1 MAEIIR
7 RSKPLSVSP
16 LKSSQPLGASLAILG
31 LNWAIPLLHGAQ
43 GCTAFAK
50 VFLVRHFR
58 EPIPLQTSA
67 LDPISSIMG
76 ADDSLLAG
84 LRTVCEKHRPAAVG
98 LLTTGLTEAQGTDI
112 QRVLKAFRES
122 YPEFQSTRIVPV
134 NTPDFN
140 GGLESGFA
148 LTVKAM
154 LAEWVPLTPPNHPG
168 AARCPSFAKEER
180 NLQHHLPWI
189 SSLAADESWGGGNP
203 RQVNVLCGASLTPG
217 DLEALRE
224 LIERFDLYPVFIPDL
239 ADSLDGHLDAE
250 DYQPLTTGGTPL
262 AAFAALGDAAATLVI
277 GASLY
282 SAADLLHERTGT
294 PVHRFPHL
302 FGLDVTDRLVMTLAG
317 IAGQAVPAR
326 LVRQRAQL
334 QDAML
339 DTHFL
344 LGRARVAIAAEP
356 DLLHGFSQLLADM
369 GAEIV
374 AAVAPATAPI
384 LAQLPLAQVHI
395 GDLDDLETLAR
406 EHEAELVIGN
416 SHALDIAQRLDIPL
430 LRAGYPL
437 HDQFGGY
444 QRAWIGYRGARQAL
458 FDLANAVLGHAEHA
472 VAPYHSIYSL
482 KADDRR
488 EAGHG
493 VAQASADSGWRH

>member
-31 LNWAIPLLHGAQ
+31 LNRAIPLLHGAQ

-76 ADDSLLAG
+76 ADDSLFAG
-84 LRTVCEKHRPAAVG
+84 LRTVCEKHHPAAVG
-98 LLTTGLTEAQGTDI
+98 LLTTGLTETQGTDI
-112 QRVLKAFRES
+112 HRVVKNFRERC
-122 YPEFQSTRIVPV
+122 PEFQAVRIVPV
-134 NTPDFN
+134 NTPDFS
-140 GGLESGFA
+140 GCLESGFA
-148 LTVKAM
+148 AAVTAM
-154 LAEWVPLTPPNHPG
+154 IAEWVPPQLN
-168 AARCPSFAKEER
+168 
-180 NLQHHLPWI
+180 N
-189 SSLAADESWGGGNP
+189 SSAIKVGKLRS
-203 RQVNVLCGASLTPG
+203 RSRLINVLCGSSLTPG

-224 LIERFDLYPVFIPDL
+224 LIERFDLHPLLIPDL
-239 ADSLDGHLDAE
+239 SDSLDGHLDAE
-250 DYQPLTTGGTPL
+250 DYHPLTTGGTPL
-262 AAFAALGDAAATLVI
+262 AAFTTLGDAAATLVI
-277 GASLY
+277 GASLDR
-282 SAADLLHERTGT
+282 AATLLQERTGVPT
-294 PVHRFPHL
+294 HRFPHL
-302 FGLDVTDRLVMTLAG
+302 FGLEATDRLVMTLAG
-317 IAGQAVPAR
+317 IAGQPVPAT
-326 LVRQRAQL
+326 VARQRAQL

-344 LGRARVAIAAEP
+344 LGQARIAIAADP
-356 DLLHGFSQLLADM
+356 DLLSGFSQLLAEM

-374 AAVAPATAPI
+374 AAVTSVTTPT
-384 LAQLPLAQVHI
+384 LAQLPLNQIHI

-406 EHEAELVIGN
+406 ERDVELVIGS
-416 SHALDIAQRLDIPL
+416 SHALDTANRLEAPL

-458 FDLANAVLGHAEHA
+458 FDLANALMGHTEHA

-493 VAQASADSGWRH
+493 VAQASANSGWRH

>member
-16 LKSSQPLGASLAILG
+16 LKSSQPLGASLAMLG
-31 LNWAIPLLHGAQ
+31 LNRAIPLLHGAQ

-84 LRTVCEKHRPAAVG
+84 LRTVCEKHHPAAVG
-98 LLTTGLTEAQGTDI
+98 LLTTGLTETQGTDI
-112 QRVLKAFRES
+112 HRVVKDFRER
-122 YPEFQSTRIVPV
+122 YPEFQTVRIVPV

-140 GGLESGFA
+140 GCLESGFA
-148 LTVKAM
+148 AAVTAM
-154 LAEWVPLTPPNHPG
+154 IAEWVPPISYPASVKAG
-168 AARCPSFAKEER
+168 KIRSPSR
-180 NLQHHLPWI
+180 LI
-189 SSLAADESWGGGNP
+189 
-203 RQVNVLCGASLTPG
+203 NVLCGSSLTPG

-224 LIERFDLYPVFIPDL
+224 LIEQFGLHPVLLPDL
-239 ADSLDGHLDAE
+239 SDSLDGHLDAE
-250 DYQPLTTGGTPL
+250 DYHPLTTGGTPL
-262 AAFAALGDAAATLVI
+262 AAFTTLSDAVATLVI
-277 GASLY
+277 GASLDR
-282 SAADLLHERTGT
+282 AATLLQERTGVPT
-294 PVHRFPHL
+294 HRFPHL
-302 FGLDVTDRLVMTLAG
+302 FGLEATDRLVMTLAG
-317 IAGQAVPAR
+317 ITGQPVPAT
-326 LVRQRAQL
+326 VARQRAQL

-344 LGRARVAIAAEP
+344 LGQARIAIAADP
-356 DLLHGFSQLLADM
+356 DLLSGFSQLLVEM

-374 AAVAPATAPI
+374 AAVTSANTPT
-384 LAQLPLAQVHI
+384 LAHLPLKQVHI

-406 EHEAELVIGN
+406 EREAELVIGS
-416 SHALDIAQRLDIPL
+416 SHALDTANRLDLPL

-458 FDLANAVLGHAEHA
+458 FDLANALMSHAEHA

-493 VAQASADSGWRH
+493 VTQASAHSGWRH

>member
-1 MAEIIR
+1 MVDIIR

-31 LNWAIPLLHGAQ
+31 LNRAIPLLHGAQ

-76 ADDSLLAG
+76 ADDNLLAG

-112 QRVLKAFRES
+112 QRVLKTFRES
-122 YPEFQSTRIVPV
+122 YPEFQATRIVPV
-134 NTPDFN
+134 NTPDFS
-140 GGLESGFA
+140 GSLESGFA

-154 LAEWVPLTPPNHPG
+154 LAEWVPQYRFVSAQGL
-168 AARCPSFAKEER
+168 R
-180 NLQHHLPWI
+180 
-189 SSLAADESWGGGNP
+189 GGKS
-203 RQVNVLCGASLTPG
+203 RQINVLCGSSLTPG

-224 LIERFDLYPVFIPDL
+224 LIERFDLHPVFIPDL

-282 SAADLLHERTGT
+282 PAADLLHERTGT

-302 FGLDVTDRLVMTLAG
+302 FGLEATDRLVMTLAG

-374 AAVAPATAPI
+374 AAVAPTTAPI

-406 EHEAELVIGN
+406 EREAELIIGN

-458 FDLANAVLGHAEHA
+458 FDLANALLGHAEHA

>member
-1 MAEIIR
+1 MTDIIR

-16 LKSSQPLGASLAILG
+16 FKSSQPLGASLAILG
-31 LNWAIPLLHGAQ
+31 LNRAIPLLHGAQ

-84 LRTVCEKHRPAAVG
+84 LRTVCEKHLPAAIG

-112 QRVLKAFRES
+112 HRVVKDFRERC
-122 YPEFQSTRIVPV
+122 PEFQAVRIVPV
-134 NTPDFN
+134 NTPDFS
-140 GGLESGFA
+140 GSLESGFA
-148 LTVKAM
+148 ATVKAM
-154 LAEWVPLTPPNHPG
+154 LAEWVP
-168 AARCPSFAKEER
+168 
-180 NLQHHLPWI
+180 QHRPLSGQNWRGE
-189 SSLAADESWGGGNP
+189 SS
-203 RQVNVLCGASLTPG
+203 RQINVLCGSFLTPG

-262 AAFAALGDAAATLVI
+262 AAFAALGNAAATLVI

-282 SAADLLHERTGT
+282 PAADLLHERTGT

-302 FGLDVTDRLVMTLAG
+302 FGLDATDRLVMTLAG

-374 AAVAPATAPI
+374 TAVAPTTAPV

-406 EHEAELVIGN
+406 EREAELIIGN

>member
-31 LNWAIPLLHGAQ
+31 LNRAIPLLHGAQ

-76 ADDSLLAG
+76 ADDSLFAG
-84 LRTVCEKHRPAAVG
+84 LRTVCEKHHPAAVG

-112 QRVLKAFRES
+112 HRVVRNFRERC
-122 YPEFQSTRIVPV
+122 PEFQAVRIVPV
-134 NTPDFN
+134 NTPDFS
-140 GGLESGFA
+140 GCLETGFA
-148 LTVKAM
+148 AAVTAM
-154 LAEWVPLTPPNHPG
+154 IAEWVPS
-168 AARCPSFAKEER
+168 APSDPSDAS
-180 NLQHHLPWI
+180 HHGTSAP
-189 SSLAADESWGGGNP
+189 SSQRGESGGGGQP
-203 RQVNVLCGASLTPG
+203 RQINVLCGASLTPG

-224 LIERFDLYPVFIPDL
+224 LIERFGLHPVLIPDL
-239 ADSLDGHLDAE
+239 SDSLDGHLDAE
-250 DYQPLTTGGTPL
+250 DYHPLTTGGTLP
-262 AAFAALGDAAATLVI
+262 AAFMTLGDAAATLVI
-277 GASLY
+277 GAALDR
-282 SAADLLHERTGT
+282 AADLLQQRIGVPTY
-294 PVHRFPHL
+294 RFPHL
-302 FGLDVTDRLVMTLAG
+302 FGLEATDRLVMTLAG
-317 IAGQAVPAR
+317 IAGQAVPAS
-326 LVRQRAQL
+326 VARQRAQL

-344 LGRARVAIAAEP
+344 LGRARIAIAADP
-356 DLLHGFSQLLADM
+356 DLLHGFSQLLAEM

-374 AAVAPATAPI
+374 AAVTSVTTPA
-384 LAQLPLAQVHI
+384 LAQLPLKQIYV

-406 EHEAELVIGN
+406 EREAELIIGS
-416 SHALDIAQRLDIPL
+416 SHALDTANRLEAPL

-458 FDLANAVLGHAEHA
+458 FDLANALLGHAEHA
-472 VAPYHSIYSL
+472 VAPYHSFYSR
-482 KADDRR
+482 KADARPEVR
-488 EAGHG
+488 HG
-493 VAQASADSGWRH
+493 ATPTFADSGRWH

>member
-1 MAEIIR
+1 MADVIR

-16 LKSSQPLGASLAILG
+16 IKSSQPLGASLALLG
-31 LNWAIPLLHGAQ
+31 LNRAIPLLHGAQ

-76 ADDSLLAG
+76 ADDSLFAG
-84 LRTVCEKHRPAAVG
+84 LRTVCEKHHPAAVG
-98 LLTTGLTEAQGTDI
+98 LLTTGLTEAQGADI
-112 QRVLKAFRES
+112 HRVVKDFRERC
-122 YPEFQSTRIVPV
+122 PEFQAVRIVPV
-134 NTPDFN
+134 NTPDFS
-140 GGLESGFA
+140 GCLESGFA
-148 LTVKAM
+148 AAVTAM
-154 LAEWVPLTPPNHPG
+154 IAEWVPLQTNY
-168 AARCPSFAKEER
+168 PSSVKAGKIR
-180 NLQHHLPWI
+180 SQSRLI
-189 SSLAADESWGGGNP
+189 
-203 RQVNVLCGASLTPG
+203 NVLCGSSLTPG

-224 LIERFDLYPVFIPDL
+224 LIERFGLHPVLIPDL
-239 ADSLDGHLDAE
+239 SDSLDGHLDAE
-250 DYQPLTTGGTPL
+250 DYHPLTTGGTPL
-262 AAFAALGDAAATLVI
+262 AAFTTLSDAIATLVI
-277 GASLY
+277 GASLER
-282 SAADLLHERTGT
+282 AALLLQERTGVPT
-294 PVHRFPHL
+294 HRFPHL
-302 FGLDVTDRLVMTLAG
+302 FGLEATDRLVMTLAG
-317 IAGQAVPAR
+317 ITGQPVPAT
-326 LVRQRAQL
+326 VARQRAQV

-344 LGRARVAIAAEP
+344 LGQARIAIAADP
-356 DLLHGFSQLLADM
+356 DLLSGFSQLLAEM
-369 GAEIV
+369 GAETV
-374 AAVAPATAPI
+374 AAVTSMTTPT
-384 LAQLPLAQVHI
+384 LAQLPLKQVYV

-406 EHEAELVIGN
+406 ERDAELVIGS
-416 SHALDIAQRLDIPL
+416 SHALDTANRLDLPL

-458 FDLANAVLGHAEHA
+458 FDLANALMGHAEHA

-493 VAQASADSGWRH
+493 VAQASANSGWRH

>member
-31 LNWAIPLLHGAQ
+31 LNRAIPLLHGAQ

-76 ADDSLLAG
+76 ADDNLLAG

-122 YPEFQSTRIVPV
+122 CPEFQATRIVPV
-134 NTPDFN
+134 NTPDFS

-148 LTVKAM
+148 ATVKAM
-154 LAEWVPLTPPNHPG
+154 IAEWVPP
-168 AARCPSFAKEER
+168 AAKR
-180 NLQHHLPWI
+180 
-189 SSLAADESWGGGNP
+189 WGGGKP
-203 RQVNVLCGASLTPG
+203 RQLNVLCGASLTPG

-224 LIERFDLYPVFIPDL
+224 LIERFDLHPVLIPDL

-262 AAFAALGDAAATLVI
+262 AAFTTLGDAAATLVI

-282 SAADLLHERTGT
+282 PAADLLHERTGT
-294 PVHRFPHL
+294 PIHRFPHL
-302 FGLDVTDRLVMTLAG
+302 FGLDATDRLVMTLAG
-317 IAGQAVPAR
+317 IAGQAVPAV

-344 LGRARVAIAAEP
+344 LGRARIAIAAEP
-356 DLLHGFSQLLADM
+356 DLLQGFSQLLADM

-374 AAVAPATAPI
+374 AAVAPATAPL

-395 GDLDDLETLAR
+395 GDLADLEALAG
-406 EHEAELVIGN
+406 EHEAELMIGS

-458 FDLANAVLGHAEHA
+458 FDLANGLLGHAEHA

-493 VAQASADSGWRH
+493 VAQTSADSGWRH

>member
-1 MAEIIR
+1 MADIIR

-31 LNWAIPLLHGAQ
+31 LNRAIPLLHGAQ

-84 LRTVCEKHRPAAVG
+84 LRTVCEKHHPAAIG

-112 QRVLKAFRES
+112 HRVVRDFRERC
-122 YPEFQSTRIVPV
+122 PEFQATRIVPV
-134 NTPDFN
+134 NTPDFS
-140 GGLESGFA
+140 GSLESGFA
-148 LTVKAM
+148 ATVKAM
-154 LAEWVPLTPPNHPG
+154 LAEWVP
-168 AARCPSFAKEER
+168 
-180 NLQHHLPWI
+180 QHRPLSGQNRGRE
-189 SSLAADESWGGGNP
+189 SS
-203 RQVNVLCGASLTPG
+203 RQINVLCGASLTPG

-224 LIERFDLYPVFIPDL
+224 LIERFDLHPVFIPDL

-262 AAFAALGDAAATLVI
+262 AAFAALGDAVATLVI

-282 SAADLLHERTGT
+282 PAADLLHERTGT
-294 PVHRFPHL
+294 PIHRFPHL
-302 FGLDVTDRLVMTLAG
+302 FGLEATDRLVMTLAG

-374 AAVAPATAPI
+374 AAVAPTTAPV

-395 GDLDDLETLAR
+395 GDLEDLETLAR
-406 EHEAELVIGN
+406 EREAELIIGN
-416 SHALDIAQRLDIPL
+416 SHALDIAQRRDIPL
-430 LRAGYPL
+430 LRTGYPL

-458 FDLANAVLGHAEHA
+458 FDLANALLGHAEHA
-472 VAPYHSIYSL
+472 VAPYHSVYSL

>member
-1 MAEIIR
+1 MADVIR

-16 LKSSQPLGASLAILG
+16 IKSSQPLGASLALLG
-31 LNWAIPLLHGAQ
+31 LNRAIPLLHGAQ

-76 ADDSLLAG
+76 ADDSLFAG
-84 LRTVCEKHRPAAVG
+84 LRTVCEKHHPAAVG
-98 LLTTGLTEAQGTDI
+98 LLTTGLTETQGADI
-112 QRVLKAFRES
+112 HRVVKDFRERC
-122 YPEFQSTRIVPV
+122 PEFQAVRIVPV
-134 NTPDFN
+134 NTPDFS
-140 GGLESGFA
+140 GCLESGFA
-148 LTVKAM
+148 AAVTAM
-154 LAEWVPLTPPNHPG
+154 IAEWVPPQTNY
-168 AARCPSFAKEER
+168 PSSVKAGKIR
-180 NLQHHLPWI
+180 SQSRLI
-189 SSLAADESWGGGNP
+189 
-203 RQVNVLCGASLTPG
+203 NVLCGSSLTPG

-224 LIERFDLYPVFIPDL
+224 LIERFGLHPVLIPDL
-239 ADSLDGHLDAE
+239 SDSLDGHLDAE
-250 DYQPLTTGGTPL
+250 DYHPLTTGGTPL
-262 AAFAALGDAAATLVI
+262 AAFTTLSDAIATLVI
-277 GASLY
+277 GASLER
-282 SAADLLHERTGT
+282 AAMLLQERTGVPT
-294 PVHRFPHL
+294 HRFPHL
-302 FGLDVTDRLVMTLAG
+302 FGLEATDRLVMTLAG
-317 IAGQAVPAR
+317 ITGQPVPAT
-326 LVRQRAQL
+326 VARQRAQV

-344 LGRARVAIAAEP
+344 LGQARIAIAADP
-356 DLLHGFSQLLADM
+356 DLLSGFSQLLAEM
-369 GAEIV
+369 GAETV
-374 AAVAPATAPI
+374 AAVTSMTTPT
-384 LAQLPLAQVHI
+384 LAQLPLKQVYV

-406 EHEAELVIGN
+406 ERDAELVIGS
-416 SHALDIAQRLDIPL
+416 SHALDTANRLDLPL

-458 FDLANAVLGHAEHA
+458 FDLANALMGHAEHA

>member
-7 RSKPLSVSP
+7 CSKPLSVSP
-16 LKSSQPLGASLAILG
+16 LKTSQPLGASLAILG
-31 LNWAIPLLHGAQ
+31 LNRAIPLLHGAQ

-67 LDPISSIMG
+67 LDPISTIMG
-76 ADDSLLAG
+76 ADDNLLDG

-112 QRVLKAFRES
+112 QRVLKTFRERH
-122 YPEFQSTRIVPV
+122 PEFQAVRIVAV

-140 GGLESGFA
+140 GSLESGFA
-148 LTVKAM
+148 AAVKTM
-154 LAEWVPLTPPNHPG
+154 IAEWTPELAVTRIKRRRSDH
-168 AARCPSFAKEER
+168 
-180 NLQHHLPWI
+180 
-189 SSLAADESWGGGNP
+189 SL
-203 RQVNVLCGASLTPG
+203 RQINVLCGASLTPG

-224 LIERFDLYPVFIPDL
+224 LIEHFDLHPVLIPDL
-239 ADSLDGHLDAE
+239 SDSLDGHLDVE
-250 DYQPLTTGGTPL
+250 DYHPLTTGGTPL
-262 AAFAALGDAAATLVI
+262 AAFTSLSDAAATLVI

-282 SAADLLHERTGT
+282 PAADLLQERTGVPT
-294 PVHRFPHL
+294 HRFPHL
-302 FGLDVTDRLVMTLAG
+302 FGLDATDQLVMTLAG
-317 IAGQAVPAR
+317 ITGQSVPAP
-326 LVRQRAQL
+326 VARQRAQL

-344 LGRARVAIAAEP
+344 LGQARIAIAAES

-369 GAEIV
+369 GAEVV
-374 AAVAPATAPI
+374 AAIAPAAAPM
-384 LAQLPLAQVHI
+384 LSQLPLAQVHI
-395 GDLDDLETLAR
+395 GDLADLERLADER
-406 EHEAELVIGN
+406 EAELLIGS
-416 SHALDIAQRLDIPL
+416 SHVAEIAQRLELPL

-458 FDLANAVLGHAEHA
+458 FDLANALLAHAEHA

-482 KADDRR
+482 KSDERWETCYGA
-488 EAGHG
+488 
-493 VAQASADSGWRH
+493 AQASADSGWRQH

>member
-1 MAEIIR
+1 MADIIR

-16 LKSSQPLGASLAILG
+16 IKSSQPLGASLALLG
-31 LNWAIPLLHGAQ
+31 LNRAIPLLHGAQ

-76 ADDSLLAG
+76 ADDSLFAG
-84 LRTVCEKHRPAAVG
+84 LRTVCEKHHPAAVG
-98 LLTTGLTEAQGTDI
+98 LLTTGLTEAQGADI
-112 QRVLKAFRES
+112 HRVVKDFRERC
-122 YPEFQSTRIVPV
+122 PEFQAVRIVPV
-134 NTPDFN
+134 NTPDFS
-140 GGLESGFA
+140 GCLESGFA
-148 LTVKAM
+148 AAVTAM
-154 LAEWVPLTPPNHPG
+154 IAEWVPLQTNHPSSVK
-168 AARCPSFAKEER
+168 AAKIRSQSR
-180 NLQHHLPWI
+180 LI
-189 SSLAADESWGGGNP
+189 
-203 RQVNVLCGASLTPG
+203 NVLCGSSLTPG

-224 LIERFDLYPVFIPDL
+224 LIERFGLHPVLIPDL
-239 ADSLDGHLDAE
+239 SDSLDGHLDAE
-250 DYQPLTTGGTPL
+250 DYHPLTTGGTPL
-262 AAFAALGDAAATLVI
+262 AAFTTLSDAIATLVI
-277 GASLY
+277 GASLER
-282 SAADLLHERTGT
+282 AAMLLQERTGVPT
-294 PVHRFPHL
+294 HRFPHL
-302 FGLDVTDRLVMTLAG
+302 FGLEATDRLVMTLAG
-317 IAGQAVPAR
+317 ITGQPVPAT
-326 LVRQRAQL
+326 VARQRAQV

-344 LGRARVAIAAEP
+344 LGQARIAIAADP
-356 DLLHGFSQLLADM
+356 DLLSGFSQLLAEM
-369 GAEIV
+369 GAETV
-374 AAVAPATAPI
+374 AAVTSMTTPT
-384 LAQLPLAQVHI
+384 LAQLPLKQVYV

-406 EHEAELVIGN
+406 ERDAELVIGS
-416 SHALDIAQRLDIPL
+416 SHALDTANRLDLPL

-458 FDLANAVLGHAEHA
+458 FDLANALMGHAEHA

-493 VAQASADSGWRH
+493 VAQASANSGWRH

>member
-1 MAEIIR
+1 MADVIR

-16 LKSSQPLGASLAILG
+16 IKSSQPLGASLALLG
-31 LNWAIPLLHGAQ
+31 LNRAIPLLHGAQ

-76 ADDSLLAG
+76 ADDSLFAG
-84 LRTVCEKHRPAAVG
+84 LRTVCEKHHPAAVG
-98 LLTTGLTEAQGTDI
+98 LLTTGLTETQGADI
-112 QRVLKAFRES
+112 HRVVKDFRERC
-122 YPEFQSTRIVPV
+122 PEFQAVRIVPV
-134 NTPDFN
+134 NTPDFS
-140 GGLESGFA
+140 GCLESGFA
-148 LTVKAM
+148 AAM
-154 LAEWVPLTPPNHPG
+154 TAMIAEWVPPQTNY
-168 AARCPSFAKEER
+168 PSSVKAGKIR
-180 NLQHHLPWI
+180 SQSRLI
-189 SSLAADESWGGGNP
+189 
-203 RQVNVLCGASLTPG
+203 NVLCGSSLTPG

-224 LIERFDLYPVFIPDL
+224 LIERFGLHPVLIPDL
-239 ADSLDGHLDAE
+239 SDSLDGHLDAE
-250 DYQPLTTGGTPL
+250 DYHPLTTGGTPL
-262 AAFAALGDAAATLVI
+262 AAFTTLSDAIATLVI
-277 GASLY
+277 GASLER
-282 SAADLLHERTGT
+282 AAMLLQERTGVPT
-294 PVHRFPHL
+294 HRFPHL
-302 FGLDVTDRLVMTLAG
+302 FGLEATDRLVMTLAG
-317 IAGQAVPAR
+317 ITGQPVPAT
-326 LVRQRAQL
+326 VARQRAQL

-344 LGRARVAIAAEP
+344 LGQARIAIAADP
-356 DLLHGFSQLLADM
+356 DLLSGFSQLLAEM
-369 GAEIV
+369 GAETV
-374 AAVAPATAPI
+374 AAVTSMTTPT
-384 LAQLPLAQVHI
+384 LAQLPLKQVYV

-406 EHEAELVIGN
+406 ERDAELVIGS
-416 SHALDIAQRLDIPL
+416 SHALDTANRLDLPL

-458 FDLANAVLGHAEHA
+458 FDLANALMGHAEHA

-493 VAQASADSGWRH
+493 VAQASANSGWRH

>member
-1 MAEIIR
+1 MAEIVK

-31 LNWAIPLLHGAQ
+31 LNRAIPLLHGAQ

-84 LRTVCEKHRPAAVG
+84 LRTVCEKHHPAAIG

-112 QRVLKAFRES
+112 QRVVRDFRERC
-122 YPEFQSTRIVPV
+122 PEFQAVRIVSV
-134 NTPDFN
+134 NTPDFS
-140 GGLESGFA
+140 GSLESGFA

-154 LAEWVPLTPPNHPG
+154 LAEWVP
-168 AARCPSFAKEER
+168 
-180 NLQHHLPWI
+180 QHRPLSGQNQGGE
-189 SSLAADESWGGGNP
+189 SS
-203 RQVNVLCGASLTPG
+203 RQINVLCGASLTPG

-282 SAADLLHERTGT
+282 PAADLLHERTGT

-374 AAVAPATAPI
+374 AAVAPTTAPV

-395 GDLDDLETLAR
+395 GDLEDLETLAR
-406 EHEAELVIGN
+406 EREAELIIGN

>member
-1 MAEIIR
+1 MAEIVK

-31 LNWAIPLLHGAQ
+31 LNRAIPLLHGAQ

-76 ADDSLLAG
+76 ADDNLLAG

-112 QRVLKAFRES
+112 QRVLKTFRES
-122 YPEFQSTRIVPV
+122 YPEFQATRIVPV
-134 NTPDFN
+134 NTPDFS
-140 GGLESGFA
+140 GSLESGFA

-154 LAEWVPLTPPNHPG
+154 LAEWVPQY
-168 AARCPSFAKEER
+168 RCVSAQGLR
-180 NLQHHLPWI
+180 
-189 SSLAADESWGGGNP
+189 GGKS
-203 RQVNVLCGASLTPG
+203 RQINVLCGSSLTPG

-224 LIERFDLYPVFIPDL
+224 LIERFDLHPVFIPDL

-262 AAFAALGDAAATLVI
+262 AAFATLGDAAATLVI

-282 SAADLLHERTGT
+282 PAADLLHERTGT

-302 FGLDVTDRLVMTLAG
+302 FGLEATDRLVMTLAG

-374 AAVAPATAPI
+374 AAVAPTTAPI

-406 EHEAELVIGN
+406 EREAELIIGN

>member
-1 MAEIIR
+1 MAEVIR

-16 LKSSQPLGASLAILG
+16 LKTSQPLGASLAILG
-31 LNWAIPLLHGAQ
+31 LNRAIPLLHGAQ

-76 ADDSLLAG
+76 ADDNLLSG
-84 LRTVCEKHRPAAVG
+84 LRTVCEKHQPAAVG
-98 LLTTGLTEAQGTDI
+98 LLTTGLTETQGTDI
-112 QRVLKAFRES
+112 QQVLKAFRAN
-122 YPEFQSTRIVPV
+122 YPEFQATRIVPV
-134 NTPDFN
+134 NTPDFT
-140 GGLESGFA
+140 GCLESGFA
-148 LTVKAM
+148 ATVKAM
-154 LAEWVPLTPPNHPG
+154 VAEWVPQQHLASVRMG
-168 AARCPSFAKEER
+168 KEG
-180 NLQHHLPWI
+180 L
-189 SSLAADESWGGGNP
+189 S
-203 RQVNVLCGASLTPG
+203 RQVNVLCGSLLTPG

-224 LIERFDLYPVFIPDL
+224 LIERFDLHPIFIPDL

-262 AAFAALGDAAATLVI
+262 AAFTTLGDAAATLVI

-282 SAADLLHERTGT
+282 PAADLLHERTGT

-302 FGLDVTDRLVMTLAG
+302 FGLDATDRLVMTLAG
-317 IAGQAVPAR
+317 IAGQAVPAG

-344 LGRARVAIAAEP
+344 LGRARIALAAEP

-384 LAQLPLAQVHI
+384 LAQLPVAQIHI
-395 GDLDDLETLAR
+395 GDLEDLETLAR
-406 EHEAELVIGN
+406 EREAELVISN
-416 SHALDIAQRLDIPL
+416 SHALDLAQRLDIPL

-437 HDQFGGY
+437 HDLFGGY

-458 FDLANAVLGHAEHA
+458 FDLANALLTHAEHA

-493 VAQASADSGWRH
+493 VAQASANSGWRH

>member
-1 MAEIIR
+1 MADVIR

-16 LKSSQPLGASLAILG
+16 IKSSQPLGASLALLG
-31 LNWAIPLLHGAQ
+31 LNRAIPLLHGAQ

-76 ADDSLLAG
+76 ADDSLFAG
-84 LRTVCEKHRPAAVG
+84 LRTVCEKHHPAAVG
-98 LLTTGLTEAQGTDI
+98 LLTTGLTEAQGADI
-112 QRVLKAFRES
+112 HRVVRDFRERC
-122 YPEFQSTRIVPV
+122 PEFQAVRIVPV
-134 NTPDFN
+134 NTPDFS
-140 GGLESGFA
+140 GCLESGFA
-148 LTVKAM
+148 AAVTAM
-154 LAEWVPLTPPNHPG
+154 IAEWVPLQTNY
-168 AARCPSFAKEER
+168 PSSVKAGKIR
-180 NLQHHLPWI
+180 SQSRLI
-189 SSLAADESWGGGNP
+189 
-203 RQVNVLCGASLTPG
+203 NVLCGSSLTPG

-224 LIERFDLYPVFIPDL
+224 LIERFDLHPVFIPDL
-239 ADSLDGHLDAE
+239 SDSLDGHLDAE
-250 DYQPLTTGGTPL
+250 DYHPLTTGGTPL
-262 AAFAALGDAAATLVI
+262 AAFTTLSDAIATLVI
-277 GASLY
+277 GASLNH
-282 SAADLLHERTGT
+282 AAMLLQERTGVPT
-294 PVHRFPHL
+294 HRFPHL
-302 FGLDVTDRLVMTLAG
+302 FGLEATDRLVMTLAG
-317 IAGQAVPAR
+317 ITGQPVPAT
-326 LVRQRAQL
+326 VARQRAQV

-344 LGRARVAIAAEP
+344 LGQARIAIAADP
-356 DLLHGFSQLLADM
+356 DLLSGFSQLLAEM
-369 GAEIV
+369 GAETV
-374 AAVAPATAPI
+374 AAVTSMTTPT
-384 LAQLPLAQVHI
+384 LAQLPLKQVYV

-406 EHEAELVIGN
+406 ERDAELVIGS
-416 SHALDIAQRLDIPL
+416 SHALETANRLDLPL

-458 FDLANAVLGHAEHA
+458 FDLANALMGHAEHA

-493 VAQASADSGWRH
+493 VAQASANSGWRH

>member
-1 MAEIIR
+1 MADVIR

-16 LKSSQPLGASLAILG
+16 IKSSQPLGASLALLG
-31 LNWAIPLLHGAQ
+31 LNRAIPLLHGAQ

-76 ADDSLLAG
+76 ADDSLFAG
-84 LRTVCEKHRPAAVG
+84 LRTVCEKHHPVAVG
-98 LLTTGLTEAQGTDI
+98 LLTTGLTETQGTDI
-112 QRVLKAFRES
+112 HRVVKDFRERC
-122 YPEFQSTRIVPV
+122 PEFQAVRIVPV
-134 NTPDFN
+134 NTPDFS
-140 GGLESGFA
+140 GCLESGFA
-148 LTVKAM
+148 AAVTAM
-154 LAEWVPLTPPNHPG
+154 IAEWVPPQTNY
-168 AARCPSFAKEER
+168 PSSVKAGKIR
-180 NLQHHLPWI
+180 SQSRLI
-189 SSLAADESWGGGNP
+189 
-203 RQVNVLCGASLTPG
+203 NVLCGSSLTPG

-224 LIERFDLYPVFIPDL
+224 LIERFGLHPVLIPDL
-239 ADSLDGHLDAE
+239 SDSLDGHLDAE
-250 DYQPLTTGGTPL
+250 DYHPLTTGGTPL
-262 AAFAALGDAAATLVI
+262 AAFTTLSDAIATLVI
-277 GASLY
+277 GASLER
-282 SAADLLHERTGT
+282 AALLLQERTGVPT
-294 PVHRFPHL
+294 HRFPHL
-302 FGLDVTDRLVMTLAG
+302 FGLEATDRLVMTLAG
-317 IAGQAVPAR
+317 ITGQPVPAT
-326 LVRQRAQL
+326 VARQRAQV

-344 LGRARVAIAAEP
+344 LGQARIAIAADP
-356 DLLHGFSQLLADM
+356 DLLSGFSQLLAEM
-369 GAEIV
+369 GAETV
-374 AAVAPATAPI
+374 AAVTSMTTPT
-384 LAQLPLAQVHI
+384 LAQLPLKQVYV

-406 EHEAELVIGN
+406 ERDAELVIGS
-416 SHALDIAQRLDIPL
+416 SHALDTANRLDLPL

-458 FDLANAVLGHAEHA
+458 FDLANALMGHAEHA

-493 VAQASADSGWRH
+493 VAQASANSGWRH

>member
-31 LNWAIPLLHGAQ
+31 LNRAIPLLHGAQ

-84 LRTVCEKHRPAAVG
+84 LRTVCEKHHPAAVG
-98 LLTTGLTEAQGTDI
+98 LLTTGLTEAQGADI
-112 QRVLKAFRES
+112 HRVLREFRERC
-122 YPEFQSTRIVPV
+122 PEFQAVRIVPV
-134 NTPDFN
+134 NTPDFS
-140 GGLESGFA
+140 GCLESGFA
-148 LTVKAM
+148 AAVTAM
-154 LAEWVPLTPPNHPG
+154 IAEWVPSANHPDALG
-168 AARCPSFAKEER
+168 HPSLTKAGKKPGQAR
-180 NLQHHLPWI
+180 QI
-189 SSLAADESWGGGNP
+189 
-203 RQVNVLCGASLTPG
+203 NVLCGSSLTPG

-224 LIERFDLYPVFIPDL
+224 LIERFGLHPVLLPDL

-250 DYQPLTTGGTPL
+250 DYHPLTTGGTPL
-262 AAFAALGDAAATLVI
+262 AAFTTLGDAAATLVI
-277 GASLY
+277 GASLDR
-282 SAADLLHERTGT
+282 AADLLHERTGVPT
-294 PVHRFPHL
+294 HRFPHL
-302 FGLDVTDRLVMTLAG
+302 FGLEATDRLVMTLAG
-317 IAGQAVPAR
+317 IADQSVPAT
-326 LVRQRAQL
+326 VARQRAQL

-344 LGRARVAIAAEP
+344 LGRARIAIAADP
-356 DLLHGFSQLLADM
+356 DLLHGFSQLLAEM
-369 GAEIV
+369 GAEVVV
-374 AAVAPATAPI
+374 AVTSATTPT
-384 LAQLPLAQVHI
+384 LAQLPLKQVQI

-406 EHEAELVIGN
+406 ERDAELVIGS
-416 SHALDIAQRLDIPL
+416 SHALDAANRLAAPL

-458 FDLANAVLGHAEHA
+458 FDLANALLSHAEHA
-472 VAPYHSIYSL
+472 VAPYHSFYSG
-482 KADDRR
+482 KADARPEVR
-488 EAGHG
+488 HG
-493 VAQASADSGWRH
+493 ATPTFADSGRWH

>member
-1 MAEIIR
+1 MREASIR
-7 RSKPLSVSP
+7 PRS
-16 LKSSQPLGASLAILG
+16 
-31 LNWAIPLLHGAQ
+31 
-43 GCTAFAK
+43 
-50 VFLVRHFR
+50 
-58 EPIPLQTSA
+58 
-67 LDPISSIMG
+67 D
-76 ADDSLLAG
+76 
-84 LRTVCEKHRPAAVG
+84 

-112 QRVLKAFRES
+112 QRVLKAFRER
-122 YPEFQSTRIVPV
+122 YPEFQATRIVPV
-134 NTPDFN
+134 NTPDFS
-140 GGLESGFA
+140 GSLESGFA
-148 LTVKAM
+148 ATVKAM
-154 LAEWVPLTPPNHPG
+154 LAEWVPLTAPNHPG
-168 AARCPSFAKEER
+168 ASRHPSLAKEG

-189 SSLAADESWGGGNP
+189 SSLAAGESWGGGHP
-203 RQVNVLCGASLTPG
+203 RQINVLCGSSLTPG

-224 LIERFDLYPVFIPDL
+224 LIERFDLHPVFIPDL

-282 SAADLLHERTGT
+282 PAADLLHERTGT

-302 FGLDVTDRLVMTLAG
+302 FGLDATDRLVMTLAG

-374 AAVAPATAPI
+374 AAVAPTTAPV

-395 GDLDDLETLAR
+395 GDLEDLETLAR
-406 EHEAELVIGN
+406 EREAELIIGN

>member
-16 LKSSQPLGASLAILG
+16 LKSSQPLGASLALLG
-31 LNWAIPLLHGAQ
+31 LNRAIPLLHGAQ

-84 LRTVCEKHRPAAVG
+84 LRTVCEKHHPAAVG
-98 LLTTGLTEAQGTDI
+98 LLTTGLTETQGTDI
-112 QRVLKAFRES
+112 HRVVKTFRERC
-122 YPEFQSTRIVPV
+122 PEFQAVRIVPV
-134 NTPDFN
+134 NTPDFS
-140 GGLESGFA
+140 GCLESGFA
-148 LTVKAM
+148 AAVTAM
-154 LAEWVPLTPPNHPG
+154 IAAWVPSTNHPGDLDHSSRSSNHPG
-168 AARCPSFAKEER
+168 AARHPSLAKE
-180 NLQHHLPWI
+180 
-189 SSLAADESWGGGNP
+189 GK
-203 RQVNVLCGASLTPG
+203 RQGQSRQINVLCGSSLTPG

-224 LIERFDLYPVFIPDL
+224 LIERFGLHPVLIPDL

-250 DYQPLTTGGTPL
+250 DYYPLTTGGTPL

-277 GASLY
+277 GASLDR
-282 SAADLLHERTGT
+282 AADLLQERTGVPT
-294 PVHRFPHL
+294 HRFPHL
-302 FGLDVTDRLVMTLAG
+302 FGLEATDRLVMTLAG
-317 IAGQAVPAR
+317 IAGQPVPAT
-326 LVRQRAQL
+326 VARQRAQV

-344 LGRARVAIAAEP
+344 LGRARIAIAADP
-356 DLLHGFSQLLADM
+356 DLLHGFSQLLVEM

-374 AAVAPATAPI
+374 AAVTSATTPT
-384 LAQLPLAQVHI
+384 LAQLPLAKIHI

-406 EHEAELVIGN
+406 DRDAELVIGS
-416 SHALDIAQRLDIPL
+416 SHALDTANRLRVPL

-458 FDLANAVLGHAEHA
+458 FDLANALLGQAEPA
-472 VAPYHSIYSL
+472 VAPYHSFYSR
-482 KADDRR
+482 KADPRPEVR
-488 EAGHG
+488 HG
-493 VAQASADSGWRH
+493 ATATFADSERRH